1 MVNTLLEWWADY
13 LESPEYLRER
23 ARAQRVDETNAEAV
37 NEKQRQVQLKM
48 KAHSLRHQVRQ
59 AKALQRDE
67 SKITKDNRQLYDKWL
82 TGKLSEELDECTL
95 AHGYGKVQSTGEML
109 QNYGLTA
116 RGLDAPR

>member
-1 MVNTLLEWWADY
+1 MVNTLLGWWANY

-23 ARAQRVDETNAEAV
+23 ARARRVDETNAEAV

-67 SKITKDNRQLYDKWL
+67 SKITKDNRQLYDK
-82 TGKLSEELDECTL
+82 
-95 AHGYGKVQSTGEML
+95 
-109 QNYGLTA
+109 
-116 RGLDAPR
+116 